1 MEDLNNLVRAD
12 VTTKNKQK
20 AQEIF
25 EKLDEMETRIKEVL
39 EKEEMSKLRP
49 PISGD
54 EIMSLFDLEPGP
66 KVGVDYEGLVRA
78 KNKRRRSF

>member
-1 MEDLNNLVRAD
+1 
-12 VTTKNKQK
+12 
-20 AQEIF
+20 
-25 EKLDEMETRIKEVL
+25 METRIKEVL

-66 KVGVDYEGLVRA
+66 KVGVIMKALYEQ